1 MNANIMLKEDITP
14 VGSDYETVRQVI
26 EILTVE

>member
-14 VGSDYETVRQVI
+14 VGADYETVRQVI
-26 EILTVE
+26 DSPRNA